1 LICQRL
7 IVLIEIVKQN
17 HDGNNNVIKTKHR
30 RSSKNKEILDI
41 QGNKKTCIKEIQKPF
56 KEVQMQY
63 SPSGVGAIR
72 MKLRKKS
79 GLDKIKRT
87 NKNKQPK

>member
-1 LICQRL
+1 MFKRL
-7 IVLIEIVKQN
+7 IILLEIVKQN
-17 HDGNNNVIKTKHR
+17 HEENNNKVIKTKHR
-30 RSSKNKEILDI
+30 RSSKNKEILEI
-41 QGNKKTCIKEIQKPF
+41 QANKKTCIKEIQKPF